1 MNPKEKKLNKA
12 VEELRKYDKIIKS
25 LRKSGDNEK
34 ILFYEQKRNKQ
45 KIIIKKPRLHCSR
58 L

>member
-34 ILFYEQKRNKQ
+34 ILN
-45 KIIIKKPRLHCSR
+45 
-58 L
+58 

>member
-25 LRKSGDNEK
+25 YTK
-34 ILFYEQKRNKQ
+34 FYQ
-45 KIIIKKPRLHCSR
+45 
-58 L
+58 